1 MATKKTAVKINSL
14 ELENVKRVKAVA
26 ITPTENGLTVLGG
39 KNAQG
44 KTSVLDAIAWAL
56 GGDRYKPSAP
66 DREGSMVKPHLKVSL
81 SNGVVV
87 ERSGKNSALKVID
100 STGKKSGQTLLDSFI
115 SQLALDLPKF
125 LNMSNRDK
133 AKELLKIIG
142 IGDQLDALDRKEQ
155 ELYNRRL
162 EIGRIR
168 DQKKG
173 AADEMVQWD
182 GVPETPISATDLIQ
196 QQQTILARNGENQ
209 RKRDRLKEITFEKH
223 RIFDEITRLE
233 SQLNDLQARIT
244 ERKDAYE
251 KVAADEE
258 IAMTET
264 AKLVDESTAELQKNL
279 EEIEAI
285 NAKVSQNL
293 AKAKAMDE
301 MKAFDDQ
308 YKALSADIDNVRDER
323 LKLLDGAKMPLDGL
337 SVDHGELVYKG
348 QRWDNMSSSE
358 QLIVSTAIVKELK
371 PECGFVLLDKL
382 EQMDVDTMNEFG
394 HWLEGQGLQAIATR
408 VSVGEECSVIIEDGY
423 SVVDGKKTA
432 ETDEKPAE
440 AMKAPEP
447 KTQPAAPAWKAGEF

>member
-1 MATKKTAVKINSL
+1 
-14 ELENVKRVKAVA
+14 
-26 ITPTENGLTVLGG
+26 
-39 KNAQG
+39 
-44 KTSVLDAIAWAL
+44 
-56 GGDRYKPSAP
+56 
-66 DREGSMVKPHLKVSL
+66 
-81 SNGVVV
+81 
-87 ERSGKNSALKVID
+87 
-100 STGKKSGQTLLDSFI
+100 
-115 SQLALDLPKF
+115 
-125 LNMSNRDK
+125 
-133 AKELLKIIG
+133 
-142 IGDQLDALDRKEQ
+142 
-155 ELYNRRL
+155 
-162 EIGRIR
+162 
-168 DQKKG
+168 
-173 AADEMVQWD
+173 
-182 GVPETPISATDLIQ
+182 
-196 QQQTILARNGENQ
+196 
-209 RKRDRLKEITFEKH
+209 
-223 RIFDEITRLE
+223 
-233 SQLNDLQARIT
+233 
-244 ERKDAYE
+244 
-251 KVAADEE
+251 
-258 IAMTET
+258 MTET

-348 QRWDNMSSSE
+348 QKWDNMSSSE

-394 HWLEGQGLQAIATR
+394 YWLEGQGLQAIATR

-447 KTQPAAPAWKAGEF
+447 KAQPAAPAWKAGEF